1 MNKTTVSIG
10 NSTIFDN
17 KANLNELKNKQQ
29 DTTSKKTTLSNEND
43 LRVSKVKSVP
53 IITNG
58 SSYFING
65 FNKKKKKNSGLYKPL
80 FKFIICFSN
89 VLLMLLFRQSQ

>member
-1 MNKTTVSIG
+1 MNKTTISIG

-29 DTTSKKTTLSNEND
+29 NTTSKKITSSNEND
-43 LRVSKVKSVP
+43 LCVSKVKSVP

-65 FNKKKKKNSGLYKPL
+65 FNKK
-80 FKFIICFSN
+80 
-89 VLLMLLFRQSQ
+89 

>member
-1 MNKTTVSIG
+1 MNKTTISIG

-17 KANLNELKNKQQ
+17 KTNLNERNNKKQ
-29 DTTSKKTTLSNEND
+29 DMASKITSSNEND
-43 LRVSKVKSVP
+43 SCVSKVKSVP

-65 FNKKKKKNSGLYKPL
+65 FNKK
-80 FKFIICFSN
+80 
-89 VLLMLLFRQSQ
+89 

>member
-1 MNKTTVSIG
+1 MNKTTISIG

-17 KANLNELKNKQQ
+17 KTNLNERNKKQ
-29 DTTSKKTTLSNEND
+29 DVTSKITSSNENNSC
-43 LRVSKVKSVP
+43 VSKVKSVP

-65 FNKKKKKNSGLYKPL
+65 FNKK
-80 FKFIICFSN
+80 
-89 VLLMLLFRQSQ
+89 